1 MKPVVAPL
9 AAGMSGEIVANLH
22 VGLTLLFGEQPPV
35 PGSEAEQIKYQRAF
49 ARERQLKAYGRGTA
63 AIVAAFQQR
72 NRLRASGDIDVL
84 SATRL
89 NALLEAAGHLPP
101 TTPGG
106 PTTTRSVT
114 GIARTAS
121 GTPAAGVTL
130 TLHTLAVGGGTT
142 THSAAVDGDSRFAFH
157 GLPTTPGLQ
166 IRLQAGALDLIR
178 PKVVGLEVEPIKSDR
193 PGHPR
198 TSGEGRVRASEG

>member
-1 MKPVVAPL
+1 M
-9 AAGMSGEIVANLH
+9 
-22 VGLTLLFGEQPPV
+22 
-35 PGSEAEQIKYQRAF
+35 PGSEAEQIKIERAF

-63 AIVAAFQQR
+63 AIVGGVPELEHR
-72 NRLRASGDIDVL
+72 PRASGDIDVL

-114 GIARTAS
+114 GIARNPAS

-130 TLHTLAVGGGTT
+130 LRCTPSPSGAGTT
-142 THSAAVDGDSRFAFH
+142 THSAAVDGDSPFCIPRPADD
-157 GLPTTPGLQ
+157 T
-166 IRLQAGALDLIR
+166 GAARSGCR
-178 PKVVGLEVEPIKSDR
+178 P
-193 PGHPR
+193 
-198 TSGEGRVRASEG
+198 VRST